1 MSPFQSSPSLPSTWG
16 VKSLLMS
23 TFSFLLPMASS
34 LRRYAVPEQ
43 QQWLFNE
50 SVFLFFLM
58 PCYQN
63 NLPKNNTDAPP
74 IRNLLSVLTD
84 DWNVLSLGSDS
95 KSKIPSPT
103 SYRLT
108 PSVYIPRS
116 SHTAQLFPRYTVLF
130 SLPKYCSHC
139 SLSLKCSSAALHP
152 ALPLM
157 ASLTPPPLQ
166 NPSWLASH
174 SRKKSLP
181 FKLHST
187 VVIPPLLHWSYS
199 GFDPFNQKTY
209 TECLPC
215 AICR

>member
-1 MSPFQSSPSLPSTWG
+1 MSPFHSSPSLPSTWG

-43 QQWLFNE
+43 EQWLFNE

-58 PCYQN
+58 PRTIF
-63 NLPKNNTDAPP
+63 LRTTLIPPP

-108 PSVYIPRS
+108 LSVYIPRS
-116 SHTAQLFPRYTVLF
+116 SHTAQLFPRHTVLF

-139 SLSLKCSSAALHP
+139 SS
-152 ALPLM
+152 
-157 ASLTPPPLQ
+157 ASLLLSTLLFLW
-166 NPSWLASH
+166 WL
-174 SRKKSLP
+174 L
-181 FKLHST
+181 
-187 VVIPPLLHWSYS
+187 
-199 GFDPFNQKTY
+199 
-209 TECLPC
+209 
-215 AICR
+215 